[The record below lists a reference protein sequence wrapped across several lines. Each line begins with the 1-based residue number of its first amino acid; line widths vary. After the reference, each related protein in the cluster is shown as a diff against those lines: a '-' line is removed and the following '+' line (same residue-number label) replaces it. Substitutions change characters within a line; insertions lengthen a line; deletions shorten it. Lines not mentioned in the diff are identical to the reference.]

1 MPRGGGRHTE
11 VARICRSC
19 KGLRARWRR
28 GDATDRSEATD
39 PGFRLGSVRELLGV
53 ATRWLSALSPMP
65 RYHRHRSRTPS
76 DLRCGG
82 EESELRVSLV
92 GVSCVG
98 TTTIGRILADRRG
111 WPFFDLDDQIER
123 HFGISIERL
132 QARFLTSYDYRKES
146 AVVLERIATASPD
159 CVIAL
164 PPRPSGLR
172 DAFLRVVRRVP
183 GVTVAVHDTPENI
196 LERITFYDIDSRPI
210 DKHLTGEERVLYLKE
225 IKADISYFKRSYERA
240 DLQVTIAGLAPEASA
255 AAIDARLGRT

>member
-1 MPRGGGRHTE
+1 MTPPARRQTGQLRGRIQKNSQPSPAARGHRARFVRPLDTGGPYGCRRFRLTFPTIADLPDRTQEKALHRMPRGGGRHAE

-98 TTTIGRILADRRG
+98 T
-111 WPFFDLDDQIER
+111 
-123 HFGISIERL
+123 
-132 QARFLTSYDYRKES
+132 
-146 AVVLERIATASPD
+146 
-159 CVIAL
+159 
-164 PPRPSGLR
+164 
-172 DAFLRVVRRVP
+172 
-183 GVTVAVHDTPENI
+183 
-196 LERITFYDIDSRPI
+196 
-210 DKHLTGEERVLYLKE
+210 
-225 IKADISYFKRSYERA
+225 YERA
-240 DLQVTIAGLAPEASA
+240 DLQVTIAGLDPETSA

>member
-1 MPRGGGRHTE
+1 M
-11 VARICRSC
+11 
-19 KGLRARWRR
+19 
-28 GDATDRSEATD
+28 
-39 PGFRLGSVRELLGV
+39 
-53 ATRWLSALSPMP
+53 
-65 RYHRHRSRTPS
+65 
-76 DLRCGG
+76 
-82 EESELRVSLV
+82 RVSLV

-164 PPRPSGLR
+164 PPSGLR

-196 LERITFYDIDSRPI
+196 LERITFYDIDSRRI
-210 DKHLTGEERVLYLKE
+210 EKHLTGEERVLYLKE
-225 IKADISYFKRSYERA
+225 IKAYISYFKRSYERA
-240 DLQVTIAGLAPEASA
+240 DLQVTIAGLDPETSA
-255 AAIDARLGRT
+255 APSTPGWAVPERAANAKGPRPGSSPVTTTGRNAPRCWSVSRPPTPTA

>member
-1 MPRGGGRHTE
+1 
-11 VARICRSC
+11 
-19 KGLRARWRR
+19 
-28 GDATDRSEATD
+28 
-39 PGFRLGSVRELLGV
+39 
-53 ATRWLSALSPMP
+53 
-65 RYHRHRSRTPS
+65 
-76 DLRCGG
+76 
-82 EESELRVSLV
+82 LRVSLV

-164 PPRPSGLR
+164 PPSGLR

-210 DKHLTGEERVLYLKE
+210 DTHLTEEQALYLKE

-240 DLQVTIAGLAPEASA
+240 DLHVTITGLGPQASA
-255 AAIDARLGRT
+255 AAIDARLGGI